1 MRREA
6 DDDEDGARRRTDAD
20 EPLAPDISDD
30 APTRM
35 TENLL
40 RLILDAVPAFVAYI
54 DTDHRYRFNNR
65 AYEVLFDRPR
75 AELYGKHLSEVLG
88 QRAYQK
94 ILPYIEAALAGRKS
108 AYEQTLPLK
117 DGTTRYINATLTPDF
132 DAEGRVRGCVALGRD
147 LTEQKRAED
156 ALREAETRAASDYER
171 LLERVTHLAETVGA
185 AGEHLKVFR
194 ALRDFALASVPCVG
208 IFISLYDPVRDV
220 RTAVYAWGD
229 GEEADV
235 SLLPPM
241 PITSEGPNSRAVRT
255 GQIIITDDYMNRKGA
270 HKGIPVGPDNG
281 LRPQSSLVVPMAAM
295 GRIVGT
301 IEVQSY
307 ERAAYRHEHLTA
319 MKMAANLAAVALENM
334 RLLDHERRAR
344 TAAEEANRTKDEFL
358 ATLSHEL
365 RTPLTAIL
373 GWSNILS
380 SGRLEGEGA
389 RNAVAII
396 ERNARTQQQIVD
408 DILDVSRIIT
418 GNVRFNPQPMEL
430 APVVQAAI
438 DVVRPAAS
446 AKNIRL
452 QTLFDP
458 RLAPVMGDPAR
469 MQQVVWNLLSN
480 AVKFTPAG
488 GRVEVRVE
496 RDEAHARIIVSDSG
510 IGIAQ
515 EFLPFVF
522 DRFRQ
527 ADQSTTR
534 AFGGLG
540 LGLAIVRHI
549 VELHGGTVSV
559 QSGGEGAGSV
569 FTVELP
575 TPPVSHA
582 DASASFTE
590 AMRTPLR
597 GVEKETSESPPPL
610 VGVRVLVVDDEPDT
624 LDLVAA
630 ILGQSGAT
638 VAAVSSA
645 RAALASLAESN
656 PDVIVSDIGMPGTD
670 GNELIRRVRAL
681 PRERGGETPAIAL
694 TAYAGE
700 ADRELSLAAG
710 FHKHVPKPVDPAELV
725 AVVADLAV
733 SVEKDRRS

>member
-1 MRREA
+1 MTRE
-6 DDDEDGARRRTDAD
+6 DDEDDGARRRAEEDGRVAPDAPDD
-20 EPLAPDISDD
+20 EPP
-30 APTRM
+30 RM
-35 TENLL
+35 TEDLL

-54 DTDHRYRFNNR
+54 DADHRYRFNNR
-65 AYEVLFDRPR
+65 AYELLFDLARS
-75 AELYGKHLSEVLG
+75 EFYGKHLSEVIG
-88 QRAYQK
+88 ERAYQR
-94 ILPYIEAALAGRKS
+94 ILPYVEGALAGRKTN
-108 AYEQTLPLK
+108 YEQMLPLK
-117 DGTTRYINATLTPDF
+117 DGTRRYINATLTPDM
-132 DAEGRVRGCVALGRD
+132 DATGRVRGCVALGRD
-147 LTEQKRAED
+147 LTEQKRAEE
-156 ALREAETRAASDYER
+156 ALREAETRAATDYER

-194 ALRDFALASVPCVG
+194 ALRDFALASVPCIG
-208 IFISLYDPVRDV
+208 IFISLYDPRRDV

-235 SLLPPM
+235 TQLPPM

-270 HKGIPVGPDNG
+270 HKGVPIGPVND

-307 ERAAYRHEHLTA
+307 ERAAYRHEHLTS

-344 TAAEEANRTKDEFL
+344 AAAEEANRTKDEFL

-373 GWSNILS
+373 GWSNILG
-380 SGRLEGEGA
+380 SGRLDAEAA
-389 RNAVAII
+389 RNAVHVI

-418 GNVRFNPQPMEL
+418 GNLRFNPQPMEL
-430 APVVQAAI
+430 APVVQSAI

-452 QTLFDP
+452 HALFEP
-458 RLAPVMGDPAR
+458 HLGPVMGDPAR

-480 AVKFTPAG
+480 AVKFTPSG

-496 RDEAHARIIVSDSG
+496 RGDAHARIIVVDTGQG
-510 IGIAQ
+510 ITQ
-515 EFLPFVF
+515 DFLPYVF

-540 LGLAIVRHI
+540 LGLAIVRHL
-549 VELHGGTVSV
+549 VELHGGTVRVESA
-559 QSGGEGAGSV
+559 GEGAGAV

-575 TPPVSHA
+575 TPPASHA
-582 DASASFTE
+582 DVSAFISETARTLPRPPDRQASD
-590 AMRTPLR
+590 
-597 GVEKETSESPPPL
+597 SPPPL

-624 LDLVAA
+624 LDLVAT

-645 RAALASLAESN
+645 HAALASLAETN

-670 GNELIRRVRAL
+670 GNELMRRIRAL

-700 ADRELSLAAG
+700 ADRELSLGAG
-710 FHKHVPKPVDPAELV
+710 FHKHVPKPVDPSELV
-725 AVVADLAV
+725 AVITELAV
-733 SVEKDRRS
+733 SVEKNGRS